1 MLKSNLQNPDSAEF
15 EQNNYIPNKKTK
27 KFDVFHKIKVLRP
40 LLFWSSIVQIIGSIA
55 FLILLIVN
63 SFVGQK
69 MGFEFSKLQL
79 ALSLSYVGI
88 AILFNVLCFMIPAK
102 KLKKKSSFRITAI
115 STLILSTL
123 ILSGSLIFWSIPVLL
138 FFSLISLFVWICEVI
153 AAIILI
159 LVVEELPNEK

>member
-1 MLKSNLQNPDSAEF
+1 MLKSNLQNPDFDIQE
-15 EQNNYIPNKKTK
+15 NNYVPNKKTK
-27 KFDVFHKIKVLRP
+27 KFDVLNKIKVSRA
-40 LLFWSSIVQIIGSIA
+40 LLFWSPIVQIIGSIA

-63 SFVGQK
+63 AFVGQK
-69 MGFEFSKLQL
+69 MGFKFNKLQL

-88 AILFNVLCFMIPAK
+88 AILVSIICFMIPTK

-123 ILSGSLIFWSIPVLL
+123 ILSGSLVFWSIPVLL
-138 FFSLISLFVWICEVI
+138 FFSLISLIVWICEVI
-153 AAIILI
+153 AAIVLI

>member
-1 MLKSNLQNPDSAEF
+1 MLKSNLQNPDSDIQE
-15 EQNNYIPNKKTK
+15 NNYVPNKKTK
-27 KFDVFHKIKVLRP
+27 KFDVLNKIKVSRV
-40 LLFWSSIVQIIGSIA
+40 LLFWSPIVQIIGSIA

-63 SFVGQK
+63 AFVGQK

-88 AILFNVLCFMIPAK
+88 AILVSIICFMIPAK

-123 ILSGSLIFWSIPVLL
+123 MLSGSLFFWSIPVLL
-138 FFSLISLFVWICEVI
+138 FFSLISLIVWICEVI

>member
-1 MLKSNLQNPDSAEF
+1 MLKSNLQNPDSDIQE
-15 EQNNYIPNKKTK
+15 NNYVPNKKTK
-27 KFDVFHKIKVLRP
+27 KFDVLNKIKVSRA
-40 LLFWSSIVQIIGSIA
+40 LLFWSPIVQIIGSIA

-63 SFVGQK
+63 AFVGQK

-88 AILFNVLCFMIPAK
+88 AILVSIIFFMIPAK

-123 ILSGSLIFWSIPVLL
+123 MLSGSLVFWSIPVLL
-138 FFSLISLFVWICEVI
+138 FFSLISLIVWICEVI